1 MEPLLLAC
9 MCPDPR
15 SGEGVKHSRAS
26 MRSKLNYL
34 SGIGAAKMRV
44 PEPQAILVHESLTL
58 NSGRSPTS
66 RVLDAVWETTES
78 GAMINV
84 LACHSQ
90 EIQRPLHGTGWPVT
104 LSPTMVRTYGSTHA
118 PISLLNSYR
127 EPRWLWS
134 ISALCW
140 HVPRSPIVPS
150 TNYRPR
156 QTETSLSSACSTTE
170 RRRSRTRRYRRDS
183 IRFDVHQVKLE
194 QSDGR
199 TDAQRVATSGYV
211 CIVWKSRTG

>member
-1 MEPLLLAC
+1 MMLGAKETYAGSYHVWITLPHSTGVKFDHIKFINDHSRAVVFLQWMEPLLLAC

-15 SGEGVKHSRAS
+15 SPGEGTQSVDAVEA
-26 MRSKLNYL
+26 LNYL

-44 PEPQAILVHESLTL
+44 PEPQAILVHESLRGSQQRQITDFP
-58 NSGRSPTS
+58 RSRRRMGNYRVWRHDQCTS
-66 RVLDAVWETTES
+66 LSLSRDTATK
-78 GAMINV
+78 
-84 LACHSQ
+84 
-90 EIQRPLHGTGWPVT
+90 LHGTGWPVT

-156 QTETSLSSACSTTE
+156 LN
-170 RRRSRTRRYRRDS
+170 
-183 IRFDVHQVKLE
+183 
-194 QSDGR
+194 
-199 TDAQRVATSGYV
+199 
-211 CIVWKSRTG
+211 

>member
-1 MEPLLLAC
+1 MMLGAKETYAGSYHVWITLPHSTGVKFDHISSSTIIHEPSSLQWMEPLLAC

-15 SGEGVKHSRAS
+15 SPGEGVKHSRAS

-44 PEPQAILVHESLTL
+44 PEPQAILVHESLEAL

-90 EIQRPLHGTGWPVT
+90 EIQRP
-104 LSPTMVRTYGSTHA
+104 SCM
-118 PISLLNSYR
+118 
-127 EPRWLWS
+127 
-134 ISALCW
+134 
-140 HVPRSPIVPS
+140 
-150 TNYRPR
+150 
-156 QTETSLSSACSTTE
+156 
-170 RRRSRTRRYRRDS
+170 
-183 IRFDVHQVKLE
+183 E
-194 QSDGR
+194 QDGR
-199 TDAQRVATSGYV
+199 
-211 CIVWKSRTG
+211 

>member
-1 MEPLLLAC
+1 MMLGAKETYAGSYHVWITLPHSTGVKFDHIKFINDHSRAVVFLQWMEPLLLAC

-15 SGEGVKHSRAS
+15 SPGEGVKHSRAS

-44 PEPQAILVHESLTL
+44 PEPQAILVHESLEAL

-90 EIQRPLHGTGWPVT
+90 EIQRP
-104 LSPTMVRTYGSTHA
+104 SCM
-118 PISLLNSYR
+118 
-127 EPRWLWS
+127 
-134 ISALCW
+134 
-140 HVPRSPIVPS
+140 
-150 TNYRPR
+150 
-156 QTETSLSSACSTTE
+156 
-170 RRRSRTRRYRRDS
+170 
-183 IRFDVHQVKLE
+183 E
-194 QSDGR
+194 QDGR
-199 TDAQRVATSGYV
+199 
-211 CIVWKSRTG
+211 